1 MQQLHRERQGIV
13 TTPQYVI
20 TDAELHQPK
29 RCTVDNCNRP
39 HCARGFCGL
48 HYQRM
53 KRGAPM
59 HDPPPPPDLPGETW
73 RPVTT
78 ADSLYSVSNMGRIR
92 RDVAT
97 NRAKAGRILKTPLI
111 DGYAYVNLFD
121 KAGKCRMCRVHRL
134 VMEAFVGP
142 ARGRQ
147 VNHKDFDKA
156 NNRLSNLEYVTAKG
170 NIRHALRGGRMPPQH
185 GTNNPL
191 AKLTDDRV
199 LAMRR
204 LYSTGR
210 YRHADLAEMFGV
222 SRSNVTMIVSGKAWR
237 HVEGALFQE
246 AV

>member
-1 MQQLHRERQGIV
+1 MTFQQH
-13 TTPQYVI
+13 VI
-20 TDAELHQPK
+20 TDAELHQGR

-39 HCARGFCGL
+39 HRARGLCHL

-53 KRGAPM
+53 KRGAPLRDA
-59 HDPPPPPDLPGETW
+59 DPQPDLPGEIW
-73 RPVTT
+73 RLVTR

-97 NRAKAGRILKTPLI
+97 SRAKAGRILKPPLI

-134 VMEAFVGP
+134 VMEAFIGP

-185 GTNNPL
+185 GTHNPS

-204 LYSTGR
+204 LHRTGR

-222 SRSNVTMIVSGKAWR
+222 SRSNVTLIVRGQAWR